1 MSESVNPVYWCVM
14 WKRMQRVLKQSV
26 VLSFASI
33 KWREWILKGP
43 LSCAA
48 RLYLK
53 LGLRSQPEVTVL
65 TVILIPFATVTIH

>member
-1 MSESVNPVYWCVM
+1 M
-14 WKRMQRVLKQSV
+14 
-26 VLSFASI
+26 
-33 KWREWILKGP
+33 KWREWILKVP

-48 RLYLK
+48 RLYFK